1 MMKEGGN
8 LKVYILASGS
18 KGNITYLKVGNIKV
32 FIDAGIS
39 YQKIKKK
46 MDAYGESIDDVKA
59 LFLTHEHHDH
69 TMGLLMLL
77 KKGFLNDL
85 FMTEGTYQALSD
97 EIKSYI
103 KNLHIIKA
111 DQAFVYENLQV
122 TPFMISHDA
131 KEPVGYVIKNGIKKI
146 VHLTD
151 TGYIDQG
158 YHELLEN
165 ADLYVLESNHNP
177 AKLMASP
184 RPFLLKKR
192 ILSEKGHLSNED
204 ACWLINRFVKTH
216 AIWIASHIS
225 EDCNSVLDIEEAIIK
240 IFDDPTK
247 IDIYYA
253 SQEGLPVIELW

>member
-97 EIKSYI
+97 EIKS
-103 KNLHIIKA
+103 H
-111 DQAFVYENLQV
+111 
-122 TPFMISHDA
+122 
-131 KEPVGYVIKNGIKKI
+131 IKKF
-146 VHLTD
+146 
-151 TGYIDQG
+151 
-158 YHELLEN
+158 
-165 ADLYVLESNHNP
+165 A
-177 AKLMASP
+177 
-184 RPFLLKKR
+184 
-192 ILSEKGHLSNED
+192 
-204 ACWLINRFVKTH
+204 
-216 AIWIASHIS
+216 
-225 EDCNSVLDIEEAIIK
+225 
-240 IFDDPTK
+240 
-247 IDIYYA
+247 YY
-253 SQEGLPVIELW
+253 